1 MLKTGDLKKFPVF
14 EKLRD
19 KTLEKIVNACSIST
33 YQAGEKVLSEGQQ
46 AGKLYLILRGR
57 VVIERRLPVSWVD
70 QKEGIVR
77 YLNGNEIFGWSALM
91 DSKTY
96 TVTARC
102 LENTEFI
109 EIDGRKLLEILDS
122 DHESGYMFMRDLAS
136 IIDRRLTSTSE
147 YLMKHIAEIETE
159 RAM

>member
-1 MLKTGDLKKFPVF
+1 M
-14 EKLRD
+14 
-19 KTLEKIVNACSIST
+19 
-33 YQAGEKVLSEGQQ
+33 
-46 AGKLYLILRGR
+46 
-57 VVIERRLPVSWVD
+57 ERRLPVSWLD

-102 LENTEFI
+102 LENTEVI